1 MNHATSSR
9 PSWLQHPVNS
19 LHVHIQVARLGVAA
33 STDLALVRSVLVVA
47 AHVPLQQAGNAEL
60 TRAGGALKGRG
71 EGGRG

>member
-1 MNHATSSR
+1 MNPATSSR

-47 AHVPLQQAGNAEL
+47 AHVPLQQAGHAEL

>member
-1 MNHATSSR
+1 MNPATSSR
-9 PSWLQHPVNS
+9 PRWLQHPVNS

-33 STDLALVRSVLVVA
+33 STNLALVRSVLVVA
-47 AHVPLQQAGNAEL
+47 AHVPLQQARHAEL

>member
-1 MNHATSSR
+1 MNPATSSR
-9 PSWLQHPVNS
+9 PSRLQHPVNS

-47 AHVPLQQAGNAEL
+47 AHVPLQQARHAEL